1 MSASHARRTPADA
14 ALHRLELSLGP
25 RRMRRMRA
33 RRLRSVPRGHSMMII
48 ADADGSVSI
57 HRAPARGAFLE
68 RVVDAVSNAYAHLR
82 PGVETPFSDRER
94 ALLKK
99 GGVRL
104 GSRGVDPV
112 LRSAGRYAEILAGS
126 LPVQEAAKRLGVNPS
141 RIRQR
146 LIARTLYGVKMD
158 SEWLLPEFQFHEGRE
173 VPGLRLVLPHL
184 PADGSP
190 VGVRNWLTTASA
202 DLDDLSPLQWLL
214 TGRPAA
220 TLIEL
225 LRNPALP

>member
-1 MSASHARRTPADA
+1 
-14 ALHRLELSLGP
+14 
-25 RRMRRMRA
+25 
-33 RRLRSVPRGHSMMII
+33 MMVI

-68 RVVDAVSNAYAHLR
+68 RVVDAVSNAYAPLR
-82 PGVETPFSDRER
+82 PGVEAPFSDRER

-104 GSRGVDPV
+104 ESRGVDPV

-126 LPVQEAAKRLGVNPS
+126 LSVQEAARRLGVNTS

-173 VPGLRLVLPHL
+173 VPGLRLVLPHF
-184 PADGSP
+184 PADASP
-190 VGVRNWLTTASA
+190 VGMRNWLTTASA